1 MGASGQSRRASARAS
16 AAGLLAEA
24 APSWNL
30 QRSRVH
36 LASHNPDVVV
46 NPDLSC
52 EIQCM
57 LQGNIVC

>member
-36 LASHNPDVVV
+36 LALHKLGAVVDPD
-46 NPDLSC
+46 PFC
-52 EIQCM
+52 KIPCM
-57 LQGNIVC
+57 LQGNTIC

>member
-1 MGASGQSRRASARAS
+1 MGASGQSRRACARAS

-36 LASHNPDVVV
+36 LAPHDPGAVVD
-46 NPDLSC
+46 PDLFC
-52 EIQCM
+52 EIPCM
-57 LQGNIVC
+57 LQGKIIC